1 MKRISL
7 LFFLILIQT
16 AFGQSNFSKSEAG
29 DMHTMIRIKKYTNF
43 YVSPGLFSCSGI
55 MKNYFSPGPA
65 ISFAYAYKT
74 PISTATFFGLISGID
89 FSYNKVKKVTNPI
102 TPNDSLSS
110 VDSKVMLLVINAGGM
125 LSQNLGQRLRAE
137 IDGRA
142 GFNFS
147 FGNNALL
154 YQSADAK
161 DTKMSLSFQVSAA
174 FTLHYIYKPNAS
186 SVFIKTN
193 YVSIFE
199 SSTQFWGIFG
209 GISFIM

>member
-1 MKRISL
+1 MKLAGFIFFLL
-7 LFFLILIQT
+7 LFET
-16 AFGQSNFSKSEAG
+16 AFCQSYFQPAETNDF
-29 DMHTMIRIKKYTNF
+29 HRMIRIRKYTNL
-43 YVSPGLFSCSGI
+43 YLSPGIFSSTGV

-65 ISFAYAYKT
+65 ISFAYAYKS
-74 PISTATFFGLISGID
+74 PVSTTTFFGLISGID
-89 FSYNKVKKVTNPI
+89 FSYNKVKKVSNPI
-102 TPNDSLSS
+102 TQNDSLSS

-125 LSQNLGQRLRAE
+125 LSQNIGQRLRAE

-154 YQSADAK
+154 YQSSDAK
-161 DTKMSLSFQVSAA
+161 GTKMTLSFQVSAA

-186 SVFIKTN
+186 SLFLKTN

-199 SSTQFWGIFG
+199 SSSQFWGVFG